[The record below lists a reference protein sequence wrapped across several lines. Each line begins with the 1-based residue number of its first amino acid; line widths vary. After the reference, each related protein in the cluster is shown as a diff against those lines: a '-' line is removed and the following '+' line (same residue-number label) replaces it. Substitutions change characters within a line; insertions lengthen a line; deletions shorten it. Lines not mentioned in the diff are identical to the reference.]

1 MDFVKCLVYKTPM
14 RKPLIITLILHAA
27 LLLIGRQ
34 MNVTNLNEQV
44 AKYGT
49 GNGGAIQVSLAPRSG
64 VVRTQK
70 TITVVEAPK
79 KIVKTKSQFAIQQK
93 PQVQT
98 AGLGSETPSSSA
110 GTGPA
115 GSATGIVGGTLLNGK
130 GTKDPRIIYK
140 AELRSRIDQNKFYPL
155 MSRRLGQT
163 GVVVVAFT
171 LLEDGTI
178 TDVHL
183 DTPSSHEPLNDS
195 ALEAVKKVGRF
206 KPIPKEFEQAKM
218 DMTIPVNFLT
228 I

>member
-1 MDFVKCLVYKTPM
+1 VGV
-14 RKPLIITLILHAA
+14 
-27 LLLIGRQ
+27 
-34 MNVTNLNEQV
+34 VNLSEQV

-64 VVRTQK
+64 IVRAQK
-70 TITVVEAPK
+70 KVAVLEAPK
-79 KIVKTKSQFAIQQK
+79 KIVKTKSTFAVVQK
-93 PQVQT
+93 PQAAVE
-98 AGLGSETPSSSA
+98 ASSA
-110 GTGPA
+110 AVAGDLPSVATGTGPG

-130 GTKDPRIIYK
+130 GTKDPRTIYK
-140 AELRSRIDQNKFYPL
+140 AELRSRIDKNKFYPL

-178 TDVHL
+178 TDVRVES
-183 DTPSSHEPLNDS
+183 PSSHEPLNDS

-206 KPIPKEFEQAKM
+206 KPIPKEFQQAKI
-218 DMTIPVNFLT
+218 DMSIPVNFLT